1 MRGMRSL
8 ENWRYK
14 LMRVTA
20 LEKQRIR
27 PADSLVQ
34 SGIDIFS
41 TSNELFTA
49 WSKRFEYIPQN

>member
-1 MRGMRSL
+1 
-8 ENWRYK
+8 
-14 LMRVTA
+14 MRVTA

-41 TSNELFTA
+41 TNKRVQNFSN
-49 WSKRFEYIPQN
+49 WSRTMLYEKWTLAE